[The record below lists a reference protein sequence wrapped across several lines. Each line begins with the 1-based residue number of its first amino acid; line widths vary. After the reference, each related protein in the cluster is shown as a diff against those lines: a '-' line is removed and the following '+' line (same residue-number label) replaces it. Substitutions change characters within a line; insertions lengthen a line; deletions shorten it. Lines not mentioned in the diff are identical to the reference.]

1 MIPADLTARLRLLTE
16 ASFFSKEPREVGP
29 LRSSQAISKD
39 PQDFLPGQRIVATIG
54 EAKSGN
60 SFRALI
66 DGREY
71 TLTLPK
77 NSARSGQTLD
87 LIVTHAS
94 PRAVIAT
101 PAEGDAA
108 AASARLSQTG
118 RLISFL
124 LTGQPPAPPAQLAG
138 GQPLVPAA
146 PTSGPPLA
154 AALRQAIG
162 ESGLFYESQLAR
174 WLSGSVATD
183 TLLRQPQ
190 GQQTRSR
197 AAAALSTP
205 GGGTTDA
212 AGASPGQP
220 ASRIAASPPPA
231 TPNAVAATALGADA
245 DEISAANQ
253 STAAQRQP
261 SPAQGNPVP
270 ERLMPL
276 VHQQL
281 DALATNTYAWQGAAW
296 PGQQVEIEIEEPESR
311 EGDGTDSDEAAW
323 KTTLRVTLPRL
334 GGVEARLH
342 LTSAGVALQLTADDG
357 ATAAALAAAEQEL
370 ADALDAADLPLT
382 GMRIDVAPDADAP
395 G

>member
-29 LRSSQAISKD
+29 LRNAQAISKD

-54 EAKSGN
+54 EAKSEN

-71 TLTLPK
+71 TLTLPR
-77 NSARSGQTLD
+77 NSARSGQTLE
-87 LIVTHAS
+87 LIVTQAS

-101 PAEGDAA
+101 PAEGSAA
-108 AASARLSQTG
+108 GASARLSQTG

-124 LTGQPPAPPAQLAG
+124 LTGQPPAPPAKLAG

-146 PTSGPPLA
+146 PTSGSQLA

-174 WLSGSVATD
+174 WLSGTVATD
-183 TLLRQPQ
+183 SLLRQPQ
-190 GQQTRSR
+190 SQMTRGRDGAPPGTPGDDGDR
-197 AAAALSTP
+197 AAATTAQASP
-205 GGGTTDA
+205 RAGTT
-212 AGASPGQP
+212 P
-220 ASRIAASPPPA
+220 
-231 TPNAVAATALGADA
+231 AATVLNTTATAALGADA
-245 DEISAANQ
+245 EDVSAAGQNA
-253 STAAQRQP
+253 AAQR
-261 SPAQGNPVP
+261 SPGPAAGNPVP

-296 PGQQVEIEIEEPESR
+296 PGQHVEIEIEEPEQR
-311 EGDGTDSDEAAW
+311 EGDGADQDEAAW

-342 LTSAGVALQLTADDG
+342 LTRAGVALQLTTDDA
-357 ATAAALAAAEQEL
+357 ATAAALAAAEREL
-370 ADALDAADLPLT
+370 ADALAAADLPLT
-382 GMRIDVAPDADAP
+382 GMRVDLAPAEDDSP
-395 G
+395 